1 MRNFDPTKSEQL
13 PSTVAEARVEAFR
26 RRFAFLSRGVTSA
39 IRRDAPLSAFH
50 ASLSLRAR

>member
-1 MRNFDPTKSEQL
+1 VRNFDPTKSEQL